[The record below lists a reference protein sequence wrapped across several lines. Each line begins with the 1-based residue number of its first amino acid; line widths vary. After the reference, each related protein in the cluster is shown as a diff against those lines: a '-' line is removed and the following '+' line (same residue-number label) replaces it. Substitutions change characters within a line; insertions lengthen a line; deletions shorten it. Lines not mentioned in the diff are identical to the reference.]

1 MHSEYLWSAIG
12 IAAGILTYLATGS
25 IIWGI
30 VVWIALNFALVYLD
44 EYVFE
49 NGGVAAII
57 SALSNELPEPSPV
70 LRDEHESNETPAP
83 VPEVSKQPKGVLIGE
98 IDGNKASLILPSP
111 LRTRHLYLIGKT
123 RTGKTTLI
131 KNLIIQD
138 MQQAHG
144 MCFIDPHGD
153 AAEELLANVPPE
165 RIKDVIYFDPSRTF
179 SPSFNF
185 FRLPFPPYKLTEDV
199 VAVFK
204 MFFGSAWGPR
214 MEHLLRFSVL
224 TLLSDE
230 EPHTLPDLR
239 RLCINADFR
248 AEIASRVQDPAI
260 REFWEHEFP
269 TIEKGAFNPI
279 INKLSAF
286 LMPSSP
292 LLRVF
297 SEKENDLDFSAIMN
311 RQKLLI
317 VNLAKGVLG
326 NEPSRL
332 LGGLIVTGIQQAAL
346 ARADI
351 PPDQRKEFHLY
362 IDEFQNFVVDSI
374 STILSESAKYRL
386 FLTLAHQTLGQLPT
400 GIERSIFGNVAT
412 LISFQVSAEDAI
424 TIKREMHGKRP
435 VYREKHSVDYR
446 PLDDLIAATRERYQ
460 SSIQSWQ
467 SSISEATRNQTD
479 KARLAEKEEKYRQQ
493 GQGFAKAR
501 QSLVRDIEG
510 WNDKIRIYRNS
521 IQGYRKAIKTL
532 DNPAITIQQLR
543 TFLGSSEAERY
554 DFSQADYPEAHD
566 FINMQARHAF
576 CRMERADN
584 LTAFRTV
591 APPDPVAGIKGQILH
606 AMRERHAERAKANAP
621 KPQPHTEEQ
630 PAVAVGA
637 EYAQAAE
644 PRHEPPHLR
653 VVKGGR
659 GSTQSPTRKKP
670 STEEEFDF

>member
-1 MHSEYLWSAIG
+1 MPSLRERLRAFISSPTQETAPKESQPPPVEQLDRSVEEEKPPIEQPKPPPDG
-12 IAAGILTYLATGS
+12 
-25 IIWGI
+25 
-30 VVWIALNFALVYLD
+30 VYLGIPIED
-44 EYVFE
+44 TADAE
-49 NGGVAAII
+49 
-57 SALSNELPEPSPV
+57 
-70 LRDEHESNETPAP
+70 
-83 VPEVSKQPKGVLIGE
+83 
-98 IDGNKASLILPSP
+98 DGLWLPSK
-111 LRTRHLYLIGKT
+111 LRGRHLYLIGKT

-138 MQQAHG
+138 MQQGHG
-144 MCFIDPHGD
+144 LCSIDPHGD
-153 AAEELLANVPPE
+153 CAEELLANVPPE
-165 RIKDVIYFDPSRTF
+165 RIKDVIYFDPSHTF

-199 VAVFK
+199 VAVFR
-204 MFFGSAWGPR
+204 MFFGSAWGVR
-214 MEHLLRFSVL
+214 MEHLLRYGLL
-224 TLLSDE
+224 TLLSDS

-239 RLCINADFR
+239 TLCLNADFR
-248 AEIASRVQDPAI
+248 ADLIARVQDKTL
-260 REFWEHEFP
+260 REFWEQEFP

-286 LMPSSP
+286 LLPGSP

-297 SEKENDLDFSAIMN
+297 SDPENDLDFSAIMN
-311 RQKLLI
+311 GQKILI

-326 NEPSRL
+326 DEPSRL

-374 STILSESAKYRL
+374 STILSESAKYQL

-400 GIERSIFGNVAT
+400 GIERSIFGNIAT
-412 LISFQVSAEDAI
+412 LISFQISAEDAG
-424 TIKREMHGKRP
+424 TLRREMHRSRFTCRAK
-435 VYREKHSVDYR
+435 ETNDYR
-446 PLDDLIAATRERYQ
+446 PLGEFIDSQRKSAQVFMHNAQENLE
-460 SSIQSWQ
+460 
-467 SSISEATRNQTD
+467 
-479 KARLAEKEEKYRQQ
+479 KARARLNELNSKEGARNFTKSMNRGGITGSEAEKELRAAHNVQISAIHSLEHSILEFERTLKRYDRSDLNPAMLKELFPDYEFRQQ
-493 GQGFAKAR
+493 
-501 QSLVRDIEG
+501 
-510 WNDKIRIYRNS
+510 
-521 IQGYRKAIKTL
+521 
-532 DNPAITIQQLR
+532 
-543 TFLGSSEAERY
+543 
-554 DFSQADYPEAHD
+554 DFPDPDD

-584 LTAFRTV
+584 VTAFRTV

-606 AMRERHAERAKANAP
+606 AMRERHAERAKAHAP

-644 PRHEPPHLR
+644 PRHEPPNLR

-659 GSTQSPTRKKP
+659 GSTQAPTRKKP
-670 STEEEFDF
+670 STDEEFEF

>member
-1 MHSEYLWSAIG
+1 VEILVS
-12 IAAGILTYLATGS
+12 IAFVIFVAV
-25 IIWGI
+25 I
-30 VVWIALNFALVYLD
+30 VKAAVSNFSRSTAKGNQAPVEPPLEQPETQEQPVEEKKPALDQPKPTPDGVYLGIPVED
-44 EYVFE
+44 TADVE
-49 NGGVAAII
+49 NG
-57 SALSNELPEPSPV
+57 LWMPSK
-70 LRDEHESNETPAP
+70 LR
-83 VPEVSKQPKGVLIGE
+83 G
-98 IDGNKASLILPSP
+98 
-111 LRTRHLYLIGKT
+111 RHLYLIGKT

-138 MQQAHG
+138 MQQGHG
-144 MCFIDPHGD
+144 LCSIDPHGD
-153 AAEELLANVPPE
+153 CAEELLANVPAE

-248 AEIASRVQDPAI
+248 AEIAARVKDPAI

-286 LMPSSP
+286 LIPGSP

-311 RQKLLI
+311 GEKILI

-326 NEPSRL
+326 DEPSRL

-351 PPDQRKEFHLY
+351 PPDQRKEFHLF
-362 IDEFQNFVVDSI
+362 IDEFQNFLTDSVT
-374 STILSESAKYRL
+374 TILSESAKYKL
-386 FLTLAHQTLGQLPT
+386 FLTLAHQTLGQLPKD
-400 GIERSIFGNVAT
+400 IERSIFGNIAT
-412 LISFQVSAEDAI
+412 LISFQISAEDAG
-424 TIKREMHGKRP
+424 TFRREMK
-435 VYREKHSVDYR
+435 
-446 PLDDLIAATRERYQ
+446 ATRHRICKDGSPVPLSVAIEDRKR
-460 SSIQSWQ
+460 
-467 SSISEATRNQTD
+467 SEEQT
-479 KARLAEKEEKYRQQ
+479 L
-493 GQGFAKAR
+493 
-501 QSLVRDIEG
+501 
-510 WNDKIRIYRNS
+510 
-521 IQGYRKAIKTL
+521 AIKTACLQEYQMKLNELVSDPKAAEQRIYNEMKKSSSNYDPISSNAHKAYERDLRDAKERIPRYKEEIRFSKSKIATLL
-532 DNPAITIQQLR
+532 DPNLTAT
-543 TFLGSSEAERY
+543 
-554 DFSQADYPEAHD
+554 D
-566 FINMQARHAF
+566 FISKFYSYPAVLYKLEEYSYPDVDDFTSMQPRHAF
-576 CRMERADN
+576 CRMELAQN
-584 LTAFRTV
+584 LTLFRTV
-591 APPDPVAGIKGQILH
+591 ASPDPVAGIKGQILH
-606 AMRERHAERAKANAP
+606 AMRERHAERKKAHAP

-637 EYAQAAE
+637 EYAHAAE
-644 PRHEPPHLR
+644 PRQEPPHLR

-659 GSTQSPTRKKP
+659 GSTQAPTRKKP